1 MTAHIKEKEE
11 RKKKVE
17 SGKVPEGK
25 GERNNKLFNLHFKLF
40 YAEQIHC
47 GSLLV
52 FKWLPNY
59 INPFSENIF
68 QLQICDSKWGLLLSQ
83 ITEA

>member
-40 YAEQIHC
+40 YAEKIHC

-52 FKWLPNY
+52 FK
-59 INPFSENIF
+59 
-68 QLQICDSKWGLLLSQ
+68 
-83 ITEA
+83 

>member
-1 MTAHIKEKEE
+1 MTAHTKEKEE
-11 RKKKVE
+11 KKVK

-25 GERNNKLFNLHFKLF
+25 GKRNNKLFNLHFKLF

-52 FKWLPNY
+52 FK
-59 INPFSENIF
+59 
-68 QLQICDSKWGLLLSQ
+68 
-83 ITEA
+83 

>member
-1 MTAHIKEKEE
+1 MTAHTKEKEE
-11 RKKKVE
+11 KKLR
-17 SGKVPEGK
+17 KVPKGK

-52 FKWLPNY
+52 FK
-59 INPFSENIF
+59 
-68 QLQICDSKWGLLLSQ
+68 
-83 ITEA
+83 